1 MTKQKC
7 HPEHTKA
14 INQYIMCNKH
24 QGNNH
29 QCPTQKKR
37 IGLYP
42 PIMIKMNDRQK
53 QKQNGHQKNH
63 AANLPEH
70 VRIKENRDFQN
81 LSR

>member
-1 MTKQKC
+1 
-7 HPEHTKA
+7 
-14 INQYIMCNKH
+14 
-24 QGNNH
+24 
-29 QCPTQKKR
+29 
-37 IGLYP
+37 
-42 PIMIKMNDRQK
+42 MIKMNDRQK